1 MDKKIRRNRIR
12 RARKVRRMKK
22 MLTSGVLLLAA
33 LLFLSLVFVPK
44 VSAERELK
52 ARSAREAELEA
63 KMTKVTIGAIGT
75 CIFGDERGTG
85 IKGSFLETY
94 EKKENPAYFFQNV
107 KTELEKADVNVT
119 NFIGDMSE
127 ETAAGRKHPIKGQK
141 EYAEILKEGS
151 IDLVNLANDRTK
163 DYGQDGY
170 YDTAIALN
178 EAGVGAFGHD
188 RVSFK
193 NINGI
198 QIGFIGIDV
207 LDRSMDMQALLVK
220 NIRLAEGAGAHMIV
234 VCMNWGKEGA
244 QKPGKSQEE
253 WAHRA
258 VEAGADLVLG
268 YHPSHV
274 QQVERYEGS
283 YIIYSLGVFCNG
295 AEKNPE
301 VWDGVIYRQTF
312 GFLDGKLAKAW
323 EPEQIPCRISSDSG
337 ENNFQPELDV

>member
-12 RARKVRRMKK
+12 RARQVRRIKK
-22 MLTSGVLLLAA
+22 RLTSGVLLLAA
-33 LLFLSLVFVPK
+33 LLFVFLFFVPK
-44 VSAERELK
+44 VSAKRELK
-52 ARSAREAELEA
+52 AQADREQELES
-63 KMTKVTIGAIGT
+63 KMTRITIGAVGT

-85 IKGSFLETY
+85 EKGSFLEAY
-94 EKKENPAYFFQNV
+94 KKEDDPAYFFQKV
-107 KTELEKADVNVT
+107 KKELDKADVTVA
-119 NFIGDMSE
+119 NFIGDMSD
-127 ETAAGRKHPIKGQK
+127 ETTAGRKHPIKGQK
-141 EYAEILKEGS
+141 EYADIFKAGS

-193 NINGI
+193 NVNGI

-207 LDRSMDMQALLVK
+207 LDKSMDMQAQLVK
-220 NIRLAEGAGAHMIV
+220 NIQLAKGAGAHMIV
-234 VCMNWGKEGA
+234 VCMNWGSEGA
-244 QKPGKSQEE
+244 KKPGKSQEE

-295 AEKNPE
+295 ADKNPE
-301 VWDGVIYRQTF
+301 VWDSVIYRQTF

-337 ENNFQPELDV
+337 ENNFQPELGV

>member
-1 MDKKIRRNRIR
+1 MDKKIRRNKIR
-12 RARKVRRMKK
+12 RVRQVRRVKK
-22 MLTSGVLLLAA
+22 ILLSGVLVMAA
-33 LLFLSLVFVPK
+33 LLLVFLVFVPK
-44 VSAERELK
+44 VSAKRESK
-52 ARSAREAELEA
+52 AQAAREIELEA
-63 KMTKVTIGAIGT
+63 KMTKVTIGAVGT

-85 IKGSFLETY
+85 EKGSFLEAY
-94 EKKENPAYFFQNV
+94 ERAENPGYFFRNV
-107 KTELEKADVNVT
+107 KTELEKADINVA
-119 NFIGDMSE
+119 NFIGDMSD
-127 ETAAGRKHPIKGQK
+127 ETAAARKHPIKGQK
-141 EYAEILKEGS
+141 EYAEIFKEGS

-163 DYGQDGY
+163 DYGQDGS

-178 EAGVGAFGHD
+178 EAGVAAFGND

-207 LDRSMDMQALLVK
+207 LDRSMDMQALLIK
-220 NIRLAEGAGAHMIV
+220 NIKLAEGAGAHMIV

-244 QKPGKSQEE
+244 EKPSKSQEE

-295 AEKNPE
+295 AEKKPE